1 MMEGGMMYRLFVAID
16 LPQAIKRQLSEICYG
31 LPGARWVEEGQI
43 HLTMRFIGEVDGGVF
58 QDIREGLAGVK
69 GSPFVMRLAGLGVFP
84 PRKPPRV
91 LWAGI
96 EPVDPVV
103 ALRNR
108 VEAILVGLGLPPEGR
123 KFSPHVTMARL
134 TDTPLARL
142 TRFLAGNALFTSSE
156 FEVNVFYL
164 YSSFLTRKGAV
175 HQVEAGYDLSLPPV
189 VLPVS

>member
-1 MMEGGMMYRLFVAID
+1 MMEGVTMYRLFVAID
-16 LPQAIKRQLSEICYG
+16 LPQAVKRQLLEICYG
-31 LPGARWVEEGQI
+31 LPGARWVDEGQI

-103 ALRNR
+103 VLRNR
-108 VEAILVGLGLPPEGR
+108 VEAVLAGLGLPPEGR

-134 TDTPLARL
+134 TDTPLTRL
-142 TRFLAGNALFTSSE
+142 TRFLAGNALFASSE
-156 FEVNVFYL
+156 FEVDAFCL

-175 HQVEAGYDLSLPPV
+175 HQVEAGYDLSMPPGSY
-189 VLPVS
+189 PA